1 MSLDWANERYVRV
14 YTRDTTNWKLIDW
27 RARTVLLH
35 LFRKVDRSGVLDV
48 GEDGVAGLA
57 AVLELPLEEVVE
69 PGITQLVKRGTVE
82 FARGA
87 YVIPNFIEAQ
97 ETAASDAQRQRVAR
111 EKRRASKRIRDEDV
125 TNRDGTVTA
134 GHVESRQVTPSLSDP
149 IRAEPNLPESLSR
162 VPPTGARDPG
172 IHPVVVHPPAAPLG
186 HLVEHAVQRLDA
198 ARTEMDPTAKR
209 IGSALTLSPVDRDQ
223 LLGRLRA
230 TDERERRETLD
241 HCLDVL
247 IAHAKAV
254 PDVGMLR
261 VGMLAGDRSW
271 ERWRL
276 GTVASVSGPRDG
288 PPRGGGGP
296 RRGGG
301 GGALTGL
308 DALMAQVAEERR

>member
-1 MSLDWANERYVRV
+1 MSLDWSNERYVRM
-14 YTRDTTNWKLIDW
+14 YTRDTDEWLVLPW
-27 RARTVLLH
+27 QSRAVWPLL
-35 LFRKVDRSGVLDV
+35 LRKVDRSGVLPAKL
-48 GEDGVAGLA
+48 GARGVA
-57 AVLELPLEEVVE
+57 VLIGLPLEVVD
-69 PGITQLVKRGTVE
+69 PGIAGLLEDGCLVKVDG
-82 FARGA
+82 G

-97 ETAASDAQRQRVAR
+97 EASASDAKRQRDSR
-111 EKRRASKRIRDEDV
+111 ERRRAAAMGHPVTQRDATSRPV
-125 TNRDGTVTA
+125 TT
-134 GHVESRQVTPSLSDP
+134 GHDESQQVTPSLADP
-149 IRAEPNLPESLSR
+149 CRSEPNLPESLSR
-162 VPPTGARDPG
+162 VPPAGARDPG
-172 IHPVVVHPPAAPLG
+172 IHPVAVPPPAAPLG
-186 HLVEHAVQRLDA
+186 PLVEHAVQRLDA

-247 IAHAKAV
+247 IAHAKAAA
-254 PDVGMLR
+254 DVGMLR

-288 PPRGGGGP
+288 PRPSGGGGP
-296 RRGGG
+296 RRGG

-308 DALMAQVAEERR
+308 DALAAQVAEEARR